1 MITAKEITQLAADL
15 KAEFGGQQANDKL
28 DSQLIRQRHVVDA
41 QADPKRLVKPVGS
54 GYGHLVTKQNYAV
67 LSSRPFVA
75 FHSPRGT
82 LDEHAEMLEGAT
94 QGMWKLSG
102 AVLAWLMSVQDV
114 VEVGRGVLW
123 VCHVPQLW
131 RGLDF
136 QQKESESGKE
146 YLDRVDNLKLA
157 NWPIVARHVD
167 VRDCWPTFTL
177 KREVDQVVKLGKITV
192 RQAKAAYGL
201 SSEKKDTEKLD
212 VIEYADWTHMV
223 TVLGGK
229 TEAEFAKEPFEHNMG
244 MNPFIFLEAP
254 PVSENDEGIVWEGAV
269 ANLRHLI
276 PAMDGMITDVAHNT
290 KRETHSPRVFSLDLE
305 GRRSLSPDSKADADL
320 IPVTPDG
327 DIVLDLKE
335 GVLRLS
341 GSVTSPDI
349 PAAIAMLRSFT
360 QENAVRAT
368 LMGILERGDT
378 SGVTYN
384 TGAQLAQKQF
394 DPAIEWLTAAAENV
408 AKHFI
413 AAIVAFSETF
423 KDIKGLEDDK
433 IPIYFV
439 DSAGVSQRK
448 KLGASDVKGWENR
461 LQAKIEMGIPLNES
475 SQIMTARLA
484 ADENMGVM
492 SLATAME
499 RFGHIANPLEEIRRR
514 ALDKIRRALVAQRV
528 QAAQQVGFD
537 IASQPANA
545 DILAQ
550 DFAALPPSVQQGV
563 QMAAQQK
570 GLGVPEARGEANR
583 MRTGRGQSRS
593 QAEATRAKLPESVQS

>member
-1 MITAKEITQLAADL
+1 M
-15 KAEFGGQQANDKL
+15 KAEFGGQQANDNL
-28 DSQLIRQRHVVDA
+28 DRQLIRQRHVVDA
-41 QADPKRLVKPVGS
+41 QADRKRLVKPVGS

-75 FHSPRGT
+75 FNSPRDT

-212 VIEYADWTHMV
+212 VIEYADWTHTV

-276 PAMDGMITDVAHNT
+276 PPSSCSSVRSSAPPPRASSRRGGTACAA
-290 KRETHSPRVFSLDLE
+290 RSPAGIPRTRTR
-305 GRRSLSPDSKADADL
+305 GRCHRRSASSPTRR
-320 IPVTPDG
+320 V
-327 DIVLDLKE
+327 
-335 GVLRLS
+335 
-341 GSVTSPDI
+341 
-349 PAAIAMLRSFT
+349 
-360 QENAVRAT
+360 VRAPPCP
-368 LMGILERGDT
+368 T
-378 SGVTYN
+378 S
-384 TGAQLAQKQF
+384 
-394 DPAIEWLTAAAENV
+394 AA
-408 AKHFI
+408 
-413 AAIVAFSETF
+413 
-423 KDIKGLEDDK
+423 
-433 IPIYFV
+433 P
-439 DSAGVSQRK
+439 
-448 KLGASDVKGWENR
+448 
-461 LQAKIEMGIPLNES
+461 
-475 SQIMTARLA
+475 
-484 ADENMGVM
+484 
-492 SLATAME
+492 
-499 RFGHIANPLEEIRRR
+499 
-514 ALDKIRRALVAQRV
+514 
-528 QAAQQVGFD
+528 
-537 IASQPANA
+537 
-545 DILAQ
+545 
-550 DFAALPPSVQQGV
+550 
-563 QMAAQQK
+563 
-570 GLGVPEARGEANR
+570 
-583 MRTGRGQSRS
+583 
-593 QAEATRAKLPESVQS
+593 